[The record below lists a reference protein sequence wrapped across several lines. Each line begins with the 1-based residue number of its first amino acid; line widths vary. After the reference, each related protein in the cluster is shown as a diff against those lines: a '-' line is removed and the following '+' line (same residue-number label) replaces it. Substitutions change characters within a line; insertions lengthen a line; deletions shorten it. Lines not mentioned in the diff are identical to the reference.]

1 MYGKV
6 ARFSTVQYGKD
17 GKPNVI
23 PNAGSGFFYACE
35 NQAYFVTDRNYVIIE
50 EKAFLP
56 DSIIIHQN
64 GIERQTEPI
73 PSIGGMQVSL
83 YDKNEKPAWRVLSG
97 PEQDAK
103 RMLISIPIPQ
113 DTAQGPTASAKTSFL
128 ATEQFPKE
136 VYLDIVGDDG
146 KPEIESG
153 KGVSLSIP
161 VTVGLSLADYF
172 LYSDKSNEKDL
183 QRKIEKQYE
192 HPYQDYGYNG
202 ISQVIEVNFSIH
214 RKGFAK
220 DMIEMVLVL
229 LEQNMD
235 NLKELTDEQ
244 NLPGQSK
251 ELSTNQGDSRKES
264 KVISKFL
271 RTHSNLMK
279 ELAKI
284 MEQFQD
290 VLEPSIF
297 DRMETMFKIMATG
310 QNRLAGLLSLLK
322 HESDYLIVKHL
333 IRKILEQLGRNIA
346 FTQ

>member
-1 MYGKV
+1 MYSKV
-6 ARFSTVQYGKD
+6 ARFNAVQYGKD

-35 NQAYFVTDRNYVIIE
+35 DQAYFVTDRSYVIIE

-56 DSIIIHQN
+56 DFIIIHQN
-64 GIERQTEPI
+64 SIERQTEHT

-83 YDKNEKPAWRVLSG
+83 YDKNEKPVWRVLSE
-97 PEQDAK
+97 PEQDEK

-113 DTAQGPTASAKTSFL
+113 AIAQKQIAPAETGFL

-136 VYLDIVGDDG
+136 VYLNIVGDDG
-146 KPEIESG
+146 KQEIQSG
-153 KGVSLSIP
+153 KDVSLSIP

-183 QRKIEKQYE
+183 QRKIEKQYR
-192 HPYQDYGYNG
+192 HPYQDYDYNG
-202 ISQVIEVNFSIH
+202 ISQVIKVNFNIH
-214 RKGFAK
+214 RKSFAK
-220 DMIEMVLVL
+220 DMIEMILVL

-235 NLKELTDEQ
+235 DLKELTDEQ
-244 NLPGQSK
+244 NLPSRSK
-251 ELSTNQGDSRKES
+251 ELNANREDGGEKFKD
-264 KVISKFL
+264 ISEFL
-271 RTHSNLMK
+271 QTHSNLTK

-284 MEQFQD
+284 MAQFKD

-297 DRMETMFKIMATG
+297 DRMETMFKIMMTG

-333 IRKILEQLGRNIA
+333 IRKILEQLGRNIV